1 MLLSLLRIR
10 FVLNYFNNID
20 SFSTNRNFP
29 SSANL
34 LEKSI
39 TVVPVMHTLAQQ
51 GLLLL
56 NVIKAR

>member
-39 TVVPVMHTLAQQ
+39 TVVPVLHPLA
-51 GLLLL
+51 
-56 NVIKAR
+56 